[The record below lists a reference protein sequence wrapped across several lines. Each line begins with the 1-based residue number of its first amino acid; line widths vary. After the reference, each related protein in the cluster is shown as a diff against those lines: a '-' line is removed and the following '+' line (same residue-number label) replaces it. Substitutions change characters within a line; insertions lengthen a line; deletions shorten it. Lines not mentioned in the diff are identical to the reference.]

1 MDINKAEAMGMFGP
15 DPVLVWHDAEWQALV
30 DSLCAGL
37 VFSEDPWDDIEHCKN
52 TCSDVTT
59 SRNRAPR
66 MHRDNLRILKDKV
79 ENPDKYNE
87 FIRQQPPFEACEVL
101 SETSTVPPVDGC
113 GEDAEELRIFE
124 ELSNAAWNGGHRA
137 RITEIAKK
145 SKSVRTKNANL
156 GGRRA

>member
-1 MDINKAEAMGMFGP
+1 MLPFLDIKSAKAMGMFGP

-30 DSLCAGL
+30 DCLCAGL
-37 VFSEDPWDDIEHCKN
+37 EFSEDSWSDIAYCKN
-52 TCSDVTT
+52 TWSDATT

-101 SETSTVPPVDGC
+101 SETSTVPPADGC

-124 ELSNAAWNGGHRA
+124 ELSNAAWSVGRRA
-137 RITEIAKK
+137 RITDISKK
-145 SKSVRTKNANL
+145 PKSVRTK
-156 GGRRA
+156 R